1 MSAMNIA
8 YKYQGSL
15 YVNLTNRCTN
25 KCKFCIRFTPSGVD
39 QIDLWLEHEPS
50 IDEIKAAL
58 IEAEFEKFSEII
70 FCGYGEPLLR
80 VDAVLEAAR
89 FIKEKNSNI
98 KIRINTNGHA
108 NRFAGRDVTPE
119 MKGLV
124 DVISISLNAETAE
137 KYHEICV
144 CDYGEQGFYD
154 MLDFARAAKEYVPTV
169 ILSVVDV
176 IGEEAIEAC
185 RKIAEDVGVTYRVR
199 EYSE

>member
-8 YKYQGSL
+8 YRYQGSL

-50 IDEIKAAL
+50 VEEIIEAL
-58 IEAEFEKFSEII
+58 KKAEFEKLPEVI
-70 FCGYGEPLLR
+70 FCGFGEPLMR
-80 VDAVLEAAR
+80 IDVVLEVAK
-89 FIKEKNSNI
+89 FIKTTNKN
-98 KIRINTNGHA
+98 IRVRVNTNGHA
-108 NRFAGRDVTPE
+108 NRFAGRDVTPD

-124 DVISISLNAETAE
+124 DVISISLNAENAE

-154 MLDFARAAKEYVPTV
+154 MLDFARAAKEYVPEV

-176 IGEEAIEAC
+176 IGEEAIEKC
-185 RKIAEDVGVTYRVR
+185 RRIAEDVGVTYRVR

>member
-39 QIDLWLEHEPS
+39 NIDLWLEHEPS
-50 IDEIKAAL
+50 ADEIIQSL
-58 IEAEFEKFSEII
+58 EEADFASYPEVV

-80 VDAVLEAAR
+80 ADTVLEVCR
-89 FIKEKNSNI
+89 YIKSKKNI
-98 KIRINTNGHA
+98 KIRVNTNGHA
-108 NRFAGRDVTPE
+108 NRFAGRDITPE
-119 MKGLV
+119 MSGLIDTV
-124 DVISISLNAETAE
+124 SISLNAENAE
-137 KYHEICV
+137 KYNDICV
-144 CDYGEQGFYD
+144 CDYGEDGFYE
-154 MLDFARAAKEYVPTV
+154 LLSFAKAAKKHVPEV

-176 IGEEAIEAC
+176 IGAEEIEQC
-185 RKIAEDVGVTYRVR
+185 KKIAASVGVPLRVR

>member
-39 QIDLWLEHEPS
+39 NIDLWLEHEPS
-50 IDEIKAAL
+50 ADEIIQSL
-58 IEAEFEKFSEII
+58 EEADFASYPEVV

-80 VDAVLEAAR
+80 ADTVLEVCR
-89 FIKEKNSNI
+89 YIKSKKDI
-98 KIRINTNGHA
+98 KIRVNTNGHA
-108 NRFAGRDVTPE
+108 NRFAGRDITPG
-119 MKGLV
+119 MSGLIDTV
-124 DVISISLNAETAE
+124 SISLNAENAE
-137 KYHEICV
+137 KYNDICV
-144 CDYGEQGFYD
+144 CDYGEDGFYE
-154 MLDFARAAKEYVPTV
+154 LLNFAKAAKKHVPEV

-176 IGEEAIEAC
+176 IGAEEIEQC
-185 RKIAEDVGVTYRVR
+185 KKIAASVGVPLRVR